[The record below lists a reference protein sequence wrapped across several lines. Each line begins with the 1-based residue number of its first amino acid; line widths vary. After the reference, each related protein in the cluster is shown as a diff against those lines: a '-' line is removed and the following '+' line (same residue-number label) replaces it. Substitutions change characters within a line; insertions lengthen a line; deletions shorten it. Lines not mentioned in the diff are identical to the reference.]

1 VAASAGQLDFRFVA
15 EFEAVSGLK
24 HCYVE
29 PRISDWSALAQEA
42 TIGQHTHADPL
53 PGHGRVLCDGHVHVR
68 AILQV
73 GGFFQN
79 RPFLNGLDGLCGV
92 QSPLLRSE
100 WNRSMDG
107 IVNQTVKSKPGRTA
121 FTRTLGPCVE
131 AKHRIR

>member
-1 VAASAGQLDFRFVA
+1 VAAPAGQLHFHFVA

-29 PRISDWSALAQEA
+29 PRVH
-42 TIGQHTHADPL
+42 GDPL
-53 PGHGRVLCDGHVHVR
+53 PGHGRVLRDGHVYGR

-73 GGFFQN
+73 GGFFQS
-79 RPFLNGLDGLCGV
+79 RPILNGLDGLGGE

-100 WNRSMDG
+100 WDPSMDG
-107 IVNQTVKSKPGRTA
+107 IVTQSVKSKPGRTA